1 MQQVGGR
8 LVLSPSDFTA
18 FLECAHKTSIHLR
31 QCLDGA
37 TIDETESPEADI
49 LKRHGLAYEASWLD
63 HFRSKDRAVALI
75 PTTGDWQTRAQ
86 LTVDAMRAGADVVYQ
101 AVFVDGNWRGIADF
115 LVRVPKPSDLG
126 DWSYEAWDTK
136 LARKTKP
143 AYVFQLA
150 FYSAQIARVSG
161 QHPEAMHVILGTNE
175 TESLST
181 GDFMSYYR
189 SVRSR
194 FTQFVADRPLTY
206 PMPVAHCGRCE
217 FAAACET
224 EWRRDDHLSLI
235 AGIRQDQVGRLE
247 SAGIS
252 TLAALAGAD
261 PLPAVDIAP
270 PTLTTLQR
278 QAQLQRSFRSTG
290 QHVYELIRPE
300 GGRGFE
306 LLPPPS
312 PGDLFFDMEGDPYF
326 EPSGGLEY
334 LFGVAWRG
342 G

>member
-1 MQQVGGR
+1 M
-8 LVLSPSDFTA
+8 LSPSDFTA
-18 FLECAHKTSIHLR
+18 FLECAHKLSIHLR

-37 TIDETESPEADI
+37 TIDETESPETDI

-63 HFRSKDRAVALI
+63 HFRSKNRVVALI

-86 LTVDAMRAGADVVYQ
+86 STLDAMRAGADVVYQ
-101 AVFVDGNWRGIADF
+101 AVFVDGDWRGIADF
-115 LVRVPKPSDLG
+115 LVRVPKPSNLG

-136 LARKTKP
+136 LARKAKP

-161 QHPEAMHVILGTNE
+161 QYPDAMHVILGTT

-181 GDFMSYYR
+181 RYFMLYDR

-224 EWRRDDHLSLI
+224 EWRRDDRTLSLV
-235 AGIRQDQVGRLE
+235 AGIREDQGRASRIGRHHDACGSRRSRPAAGRRYRTADADDVAATGAPAAVVPIDR
-247 SAGIS
+247 SA
-252 TLAALAGAD
+252 
-261 PLPAVDIAP
+261 
-270 PTLTTLQR
+270 
-278 QAQLQRSFRSTG
+278 
-290 QHVYELIRPE
+290 RP
-300 GGRGFE
+300 
-306 LLPPPS
+306 
-312 PGDLFFDMEGDPYF
+312 
-326 EPSGGLEY
+326 
-334 LFGVAWRG
+334 
-342 G
+342 